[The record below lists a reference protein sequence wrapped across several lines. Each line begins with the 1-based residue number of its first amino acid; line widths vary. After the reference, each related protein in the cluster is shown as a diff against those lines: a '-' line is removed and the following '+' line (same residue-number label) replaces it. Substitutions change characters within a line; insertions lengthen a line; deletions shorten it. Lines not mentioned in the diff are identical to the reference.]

1 MKNEILLR
9 IRREFSEKEKYDIL
23 MQDYF
28 NMIRRLSEMEELK
41 DKYNAIKEQHKKL
54 QSKYT
59 KLKNKYEKV
68 Y

>member
-28 NMIRRLSEMEELK
+28 NMIRRLTEMQELQ
-41 DKYNAIKEQHKKL
+41 DKYDAIKEQHKKI

-59 KLKNKYEKV
+59 KLKNKYGE
-68 Y
+68 

>member
-28 NMIRRLSEMEELK
+28 NMIRRLSEMQELQ
-41 DKYNAIKEQHKKL
+41 DKYNAIKEQHKRL